1 MTRVMLV
8 DDEKPALRVL
18 AGLIAAHTDFQVA
31 GMFTKPTEALQAA
44 GELKP
49 DVVFLDIE
57 MPGMSGMELANH
69 LKDRHPEMEIVFVTA
84 FSSYAVQAF
93 RVNAIDYLLK
103 PITAEE
109 LARCADKLRRRAPGA
124 ISAAPREPSRLLCLG
139 GMELFGA
146 GSAVSLRFPTSKS
159 EELLAFLSM
168 NRDSYIPKWTISDRL
183 WPDTDPDKA
192 EQNLHTTV
200 YRLKKTLVEHN
211 VDMQMESQRGS
222 YRITGGFLSD
232 YGEFNRCLA
241 ETGEGGGGGESEAE
255 ACARAI
261 ALYRGTL
268 FGDKDYSWCIA
279 ERERLERHFTAIS
292 KKAARVYAAGGRH
305 RLAADTLHALLDQVP
320 YDEEGH
326 ELLLQAYAELQDR
339 VSFLKHYEQMKT
351 MLREELDL
359 QPNAVMTRLYERM
372 TGA

>member
-31 GMFTKPTEALQAA
+31 GMYTKPSEALQAA
-44 GELKP
+44 GELQP

-57 MPGMSGMELANH
+57 MPGMNGLELASQ
-69 LKDRHPEMEIVFVTA
+69 LLDRSPGMEIVFVTA
-84 FSSYAVQAF
+84 FSGYALQAF

-103 PITAEE
+103 PITPEE
-109 LARCADKLRRRAPGA
+109 LARCVDKLRRRALNVP
-124 ISAAPREPSRLLCLG
+124 AAPQREPSRLHFLG
-139 GMELFGA
+139 GIELFGA
-146 GSAVSLRFPTSKS
+146 GRTVSLRFPTSKS

-183 WPDTDPDKA
+183 WPETEPDKA

-211 VDMQMESQRGS
+211 VDMQVESQRGS
-222 YRITGGFLSD
+222 YRITGGFFSD
-232 YGEFNRCLA
+232 YSEFNRHLA
-241 ETGEGGGGGESEAE
+241 EAGEWDDAAPE

-261 ALYRGTL
+261 ALYRGPL
-268 FGDKDYSWCIA
+268 FGEKDYSWCIS
-279 ERERLERHFTAIS
+279 ERERLQRHFTALC
-292 KKAARVYAAGGRH
+292 KRAARGLAASGKH
-305 RLAADTLHALLDQVP
+305 RLAADTLHALLGQVP

-326 ELLLQAYAELQDR
+326 ELLLQAYADLQDR
-339 VSFLKHYEQMKT
+339 VSFLKQYEQTKM

-359 QPNAVMTRLYERM
+359 PPNAVMTKLYERM